1 MIANVQEIEIIT
13 GFFFHGESESPLHI
27 TCESPV
33 SCINEHE
40 GSIHVNRSFQ
50 FVVNLS
56 CTAVTTG

>member
-1 MIANVQEIEIIT
+1 MIANVQEREIIT

-27 TCESPV
+27 SCKSPV
-33 SCINEHE
+33 SYINEHE
-40 GSIHVNRSFQ
+40 GRIHVNRSFQ